1 MSETVEQEEARRCVD
16 SAVEP
21 DTGKGPSS
29 SHTDLITDVSAM
41 HSLKGEDSFN
51 ITQKVNEPIA
61 AGVGAMFTQNVVE
74 PITAGAGVMLGDV
87 IMPDLCDSNPAEEHK
102 NASFAAHPLTGKQPP
117 AAAAAQ
123 LSNASASSPST
134 GGPGR
139 GASEIRRMLVR
150 ASPSPGRG
158 ISPAPGSAEQRG
170 LEIKA
175 ILAGATPRT
184 SNPVVGSTD
193 QLTSEIRATLAQ
205 QKRPAS
211 EISSTTTMSTALS
224 AKGKKGADRIQVQSH
239 IRRLED
245 EVSRLELEIEEDKK
259 SVRQLRK
266 PF

>member
-123 LSNASASSPST
+123 LSNASASSPSA

-139 GASEIRRMLVR
+139 GASEIRRML
-150 ASPSPGRG
+150 AQQNEH
-158 ISPAPGSAEQRG
+158 AA
-170 LEIKA
+170 
-175 ILAGATPRT
+175 
-184 SNPVVGSTD
+184 
-193 QLTSEIRATLAQ
+193 EIRAKLAQ

-211 EISSTTTMSTALS
+211 EISSTTTMPTALS
-224 AKGKKGADRIQVQSH
+224 AKDKEGADRIQVQSH

>member
-1 MSETVEQEEARRCVD
+1 MNRLQREW
-16 SAVEP
+16 EP
-21 DTGKGPSS
+21 C
-29 SHTDLITDVSAM
+29 SH
-41 HSLKGEDSFN
+41 K
-51 ITQKVNEPIA
+51 
-61 AGVGAMFTQNVVE
+61 NVVE

-175 ILAGATPRT
+175 ILAGATPTESSRART

-211 EISSTTTMSTALS
+211 EISSTTTMPTALS